1 MFRKLL
7 CCAVGTLA
15 LAAPAAAGTAVDDAR
30 EAKGAVLAVSEL
42 ALTVK
47 PEGKPALTCLVDER
61 SPSVAKLKVGDRL
74 VVVCKRSGDDF
85 VLASFRPAD
94 EKDDKDKGK
103 VKELKVRGVVSAVS
117 AGKLTVQNAAGDAT
131 LTCAV
136 SERLADKVSRLAPGD
151 KVKVVCKRRGGSAA
165 ELVSVEPDRSGSDE
179 RSELKGKG
187 LVVEA
192 SAEVLTVKLLE
203 HEATLTCL
211 VPARL
216 AEKVAKLARGDKIAG
231 LCKRQEGSKPE
242 LVAFERL
249 GDSEDKAKDKTA
261 DVKAKGVV
269 VEASADSLTLKLLEH
284 EGTLTCLVP
293 ERLAEKVAKL
303 ARGDKI
309 AVYCKR
315 GEGGKPELH
324 ALERTGAGDDKP
336 KGEVVDIAGVVTAAS
351 AASLSVQAEGG
362 RSLTCAV
369 PDGYGEKV
377 AALKAGDKLKMLCKR
392 LGDTVQLHSFARLDG
407 KPAAPPA
414 GVKEFTARGLITA
427 LSSASITVQGEAGA
441 LTCRLPAAWA
451 DKLARFA
458 VGDKVKLLCKG
469 AEGSAEAAYIEK
481 LI

>member
-7 CCAVGTLA
+7 CCAVGMLA

-47 PEGKPALTCLVDER
+47 PEGKPALTCLVGER
-61 SPSVAKLKVGDRL
+61 SPSVAKVKVGDRL

-85 VLASFRPAD
+85 VLASFRPANG
-94 EKDDKDKGK
+94 KDDKDKAK
-103 VKELKVRGVVSAVS
+103 VKELKVRGVVTAVS
-117 AGKLTVQNAAGDAT
+117 ADRLTVQNAAGDAT

-136 SERLADKVSRLAPGD
+136 SERLADRVSRLAPGD
-151 KVKVVCKRRGGSAA
+151 KVKVVCKRRGGSRA
-165 ELVSVEPDRSGSDE
+165 ELVSVGPDRSGADE
-179 RSELKGKG
+179 RSELKG
-187 LVVEA
+187 
-192 SAEVLTVKLLE
+192 
-203 HEATLTCL
+203 
-211 VPARL
+211 
-216 AEKVAKLARGDKIAG
+216 
-231 LCKRQEGSKPE
+231 
-242 LVAFERL
+242 
-249 GDSEDKAKDKTA
+249 
-261 DVKAKGVV
+261 KGVV

-309 AVYCKR
+309 AVDCKR
-315 GEGGKPELH
+315 GEGGRPELH

-377 AALKAGDKLKMLCKR
+377 AALKAGDKLKMACKR
-392 LGDTVQLHSFARLDG
+392 RGDNVELLSFARLDG
-407 KPAAPPA
+407 KPAAPSA
-414 GVKEFTARGLITA
+414 GAKEFTARGPITE
-427 LSSASITVQGEAGA
+427 LSSASLTVQGEAGT

-481 LI
+481 LV